1 VEPIVQDGWATY
13 VAPDIL
19 ECLRKASA
27 EGPTSLFD
35 PPPLCCMHGLR
46 AGTVGKL
53 RRVKERILKLS
64 DGTEILL
71 VLLIAFGMFLPSNLA
86 ALVSPD
92 LLAHRDS
99 PPISNSHLQGL
110 VLYEVVILVVLAV
123 FLRARGWTLV
133 RLGVQPTVRD
143 TVYGVGLCMGYY
155 LFYWVLVMALATV
168 WPTFARLSMSTHLV
182 AADLHWPTVVM
193 ASTVNPVFEEVLVCG
208 YVITALK
215 GRVGTTTAVNVSV
228 GIRVFYHLYQGAV
241 GVVGIAPLALLFAYG
256 YARTGR
262 LWPLIVAHALTDFW
276 ALAASL

>member
-1 VEPIVQDGWATY
+1 
-13 VAPDIL
+13 
-19 ECLRKASA
+19 
-27 EGPTSLFD
+27 
-35 PPPLCCMHGLR
+35 M
-46 AGTVGKL
+46 
-53 RRVKERILKLS
+53 KERILKLS
-64 DGTEILL
+64 DGTEVLL

-110 VLYEVVILVVLAV
+110 VLYEVVILVILAT
-123 FLRARGWTLV
+123 FLRARGWSLA
-133 RLGVQPTVRD
+133 RLGVQPTARD
-143 TVYGVGLCMGYY
+143 TVYGVGLCVGYY

-182 AADLHWPTVVM
+182 AADLHWPTVIV
-193 ASTVNPVFEEVLVCG
+193 ASTINPVFEEVFVCG

-215 GRVGTTTAVNVSV
+215 GRVGTTTAVNVSA
-228 GIRVFYHLYQGAV
+228 GIRVFYHFYQGAV

-256 YARTGR
+256 FARTGR

-276 ALAASL
+276 SLAAAM